1 MAKHKIYLCPVE
13 GCDRK
18 IWDRGL
24 KNHLK
29 FAHKISDEKK
39 IRELKKNAIVVGEED
54 VVISPKKRLEM
65 EKQKAGNDNEIKI
78 KIPSPDIIFSEN
90 ILAMLAMQ
98 GLQMGYLDM
107 GSFIKREVIPLL
119 YVKRDLE
126 NIIGMRIS
134 PTLLKQIIRFILNNP
149 EILSK
154 MMEDGRE
161 KWI

>member
-1 MAKHKIYLCPVE
+1 MNPENQLQE
-13 GCDRK
+13 
-18 IWDRGL
+18 
-24 KNHLK
+24 
-29 FAHKISDEKK
+29 SDET
-39 IRELKKNAIVVGEED
+39 
-54 VVISPKKRLEM
+54 
-65 EKQKAGNDNEIKI
+65 DNEIKI

-134 PTLLKQIIRFILNNP
+134 PTLLKQIIRFIINVNT
-149 EILSK
+149 S
-154 MMEDGRE
+154 
-161 KWI
+161 